1 MMQKNVYILFSSPN
15 SSTSFIF
22 MLFRTTEAKK
32 IEGEKVRKRKK
43 KEEKGEIEKEG
54 REKERV
60 STMHTVKGVW

>member
-1 MMQKNVYILFSSPN
+1 MMQKNVYILFLSPN
-15 SSTSFIF
+15 SSISFIL
-22 MLFRTTEAKK
+22 MPFRTIEAKK

-43 KEEKGEIEKEG
+43 KEEKGEIEKER